1 MTSGPQAAQT
11 HLSAQQR
18 RALGLLW
25 QVLPEARLV
34 GGVVRDL
41 MMGRSVADVDLAT
54 PEPPE
59 QVLATLKQAG
69 IKAIPTGLAHGTVT
83 AVIES
88 APYEI
93 TTLRRDVETDGRHA
107 VVVWTADWR
116 EDAARRDFTMNAMS
130 RGRDGVLHDYF
141 GGQQDLA
148 QGLVRF
154 VGNAATRI
162 AEDALRI
169 LRFFRFQ
176 ARYGRGQPDAEAI
189 EAVTAQ
195 AGLLR
200 GLSVERIWSELKRLL
215 TGPAVPETLSLMEQ
229 TGVLAVLFPSGV
241 TGARL
246 TRMVVA
252 GAPAD
257 AVLRLAGLASE
268 DKGDLARRLKLSK
281 AEAAFLKGVSSPPV
295 PQPHMTDADLRRLL
309 AQEPPEVLLG
319 RTWLE
324 QADRAEGGQ
333 VAGAKAAEKNASS
346 ADWLVLRARL
356 SAMTPPVFPLAGRD
370 VLAAGHPPGPQV
382 GAVLEQV
389 RAWWLADGCTA
400 PAEACLAFLKK
411 VLKSQS

>member
-11 HLSAQQR
+11 HLSPPQR
-18 RALGLLW
+18 HALGLLW

-154 VGNAATRI
+154 VGNAPTRI

-189 EAVTAQ
+189 EAITTQ

-200 GLSVERIWSELKRLL
+200 GLSVERIWSELKRIL
-215 TGPAVPETLSLMEQ
+215 TGAAVPETLSLMEQ
-229 TGVLAVLFPSGV
+229 TGVLAVLFPNGV
-241 TGARL
+241 TEARL

-257 AVLRLAGLASE
+257 AVLRLAGLVPE

-309 AQEPPEVLLG
+309 ALEPPEVLLG

-324 QADRAEGGQ
+324 QADRAEGEQ

-346 ADWLVLRARL
+346 ADWLALRTRL

-389 RAWWLADGCTA
+389 RAWWLAEGCTA

>member
-1 MTSGPQAAQT
+1 M
-11 HLSAQQR
+11 
-18 RALGLLW
+18 
-25 QVLPEARLV
+25 

-200 GLSVERIWSELKRLL
+200 GLSVERIWSN
-215 TGPAVPETLSLMEQ
+215 S
-229 TGVLAVLFPSGV
+229 
-241 TGARL
+241 
-246 TRMVVA
+246 
-252 GAPAD
+252 
-257 AVLRLAGLASE
+257 
-268 DKGDLARRLKLSK
+268 
-281 AEAAFLKGVSSPPV
+281 
-295 PQPHMTDADLRRLL
+295 
-309 AQEPPEVLLG
+309 
-319 RTWLE
+319 
-324 QADRAEGGQ
+324 
-333 VAGAKAAEKNASS
+333 N
-346 ADWLVLRARL
+346 
-356 SAMTPPVFPLAGRD
+356 VF
-370 VLAAGHPPGPQV
+370 
-382 GAVLEQV
+382 
-389 RAWWLADGCTA
+389 
-400 PAEACLAFLKK
+400 
-411 VLKSQS
+411 